1 MWTMAGKLKL
11 ARRAAMTAVTVW
23 KALPAE
29 RKKQTLQLVRKHG
42 PKLVK
47 QAAKARAGRKKT

>member
-1 MWTMAGKLKL
+1 MPSKFKA
-11 ARRAAMTAVTVW
+11 ARRIAMTAVTVW

-29 RKKQTLQLVRKHG
+29 RKKQALKLARTHG

-47 QAAKARAGRKKT
+47 QAAKARAGRKKS